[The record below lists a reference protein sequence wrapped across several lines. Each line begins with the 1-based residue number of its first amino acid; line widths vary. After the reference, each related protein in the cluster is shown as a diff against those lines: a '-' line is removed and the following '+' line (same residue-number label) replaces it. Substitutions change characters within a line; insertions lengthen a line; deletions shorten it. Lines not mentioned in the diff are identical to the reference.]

1 MPKEGVEEVSTMKF
15 SQSSAVFF
23 NYSLRHAIAEL
34 GGMGYDGIEIWGG
47 RPHMYRHDLD
57 VEMETLRSLLDANGL
72 EVCNIIAAQYRYP
85 SLLCSENE
93 IVRKDSVEY
102 IKSAI
107 ENAKKIGAPTVHLCG
122 GMAAWDED
130 LEKGRRC
137 LKKSFEELGE
147 YVENE
152 EGLNLLIEPAHR
164 FESNLIL
171 TIDDGL
177 RMIDE
182 LGSDRFGILLD
193 TGHCHLN
200 GEDLESAVL
209 KCRGVPLHIH
219 IDDNNGDFD
228 SHLIPGRGTIDFG
241 SLQSALSE
249 IGYDGYV
256 SAELGGMYITDPV
269 SACEE
274 TLEYLQRIF
283 PASNEDLEPFRS
295 VRQ

>member
-1 MPKEGVEEVSTMKF
+1 MKYA
-15 SQSSAVFF
+15 QSSAVFF
-23 NYSLRHAIAEL
+23 NYSLRHAITAL
-34 GGMGYDGIEIWGG
+34 GRMGYDGIEIWGG

-57 VEMETLRSLLDANGL
+57 EQIDELRSLIDRNGL
-72 EVCNIIAAQYRYP
+72 EACNFIPAQFRYP

-93 IVRKDSVEY
+93 TVRKDSVEY

-107 ENAKKIGAPTVHLCG
+107 DNAKKIGAPTVHLCG
-122 GMAAWDED
+122 GMVAWDED
-130 LEKGRRC
+130 LERGRRC
-137 LKKSFEELGE
+137 LLRSFGELAE
-147 YVENE
+147 YVDKVD
-152 EGLNLLIEPAHR
+152 GPDLLIEPAHR

-177 RMIDE
+177 GMIDE
-182 LGSDRFGILLD
+182 LESDRFGILLD
-193 TGHCHLN
+193 TGHCHVN
-200 GEDLESAVL
+200 GEDLSSAVL

-241 SLQSALSE
+241 ALRKALSE

-256 SAELGGMYITDPV
+256 SAELGGMYIMDPV

-274 TLEYLQRIF
+274 TLDY
-283 PASNEDLEPFRS
+283 FRRTFS
-295 VRQ
+295 S